1 MLYNPLSVFAKKIE
15 SGFKF
20 GLSISLGTH
29 IQRLGVM
36 AGAYLQTNRVQGM
49 IMIRPHW
56 MKQPNGHHSLFE
68 IQCSE
73 GIYLLSG
80 SKNSIPMSLALL
92 HEGSNFSRR
101 PFAIGFHLKHYL
113 DNNHTS
119 QTTGIWVISYRQVS
133 FSIEND
139 AFLFSYRDRFRTA
152 TLMMMY
158 EWQTRTQHAIGQ
170 SLLLGTK
177 IQLYTGDALGKASV
191 RKHDSLYPSR
201 HGYWDMSKTVNGQQS
216 EGIAAVYI
224 QSTLPFQ
231 QSISLQ
237 VGLDD
242 ERIRHQFQN
251 KWIHDMSW
259 LPKRWEHF
267 NNPHIPMLQK
277 NGDAYLFKPQ
287 QRIRPTKLFLQAGIN
302 ETSFY

>member
-191 RKHDSLYPSR
+191 RKHDSLILL
-201 HGYWDMSKTVNGQQS
+201 DMDIGTCQKPLMGNSQK
-216 EGIAAVYI
+216 A
-224 QSTLPFQ
+224 
-231 QSISLQ
+231 LQ
-237 VGLDD
+237 LFTSN
-242 ERIRHQFQN
+242 QPY
-251 KWIHDMSW
+251 
-259 LPKRWEHF
+259 LF
-267 NNPHIPMLQK
+267 NNQFLYKWVLMMKGFDISFK
-277 NGDAYLFKPQ
+277 INGYM
-287 QRIRPTKLFLQAGIN
+287 I
-302 ETSFY
+302 